1 MKKSSILDS
10 LGSDIIFKEIFGTEK
25 NIRFTELLL
34 ETLKNMPHGSLKD
47 KVTILNSS
55 PLNKTNI
62 QNKSVSADILVSIPG
77 EVINIEV
84 YGHFDEEKFTKSKV
98 YFFRLY
104 ATDLP
109 VGEEYA
115 KQHIIIQYN
124 ICLTSSLPYTK
135 KLKTRY
141 LLRDDTNEI
150 VAHDI
155 KGYIYNLD
163 KLEVNSYTVG
173 ESNLLEKIFLI
184 IKATTHEEREQIA
197 EGSEILMDMVN
208 TIKKFIND
216 EEIKEMKSFQNKWL
230 DEGCSIGKQNEKI
243 SVAKKL
249 LNKLSLD
256 DIVEVTGLTK
266 SEIESLAKN

>member
-1 MKKSSILDS
+1 MSSL
-10 LGSDIIFKEIFGTEK
+10 
-25 NIRFTELLL
+25 
-34 ETLKNMPHGSLKD
+34 H
-47 KVTILNSS
+47 
-55 PLNKTNI
+55 
-62 QNKSVSADILVSIPG
+62 
-77 EVINIEV
+77 
-84 YGHFDEEKFTKSKV
+84 SK
-98 YFFRLY
+98 
-104 ATDLP
+104 
-109 VGEEYA
+109 
-115 KQHIIIQYN
+115 
-124 ICLTSSLPYTK
+124 SSLPYTK

-141 LLRDDTNEI
+141 LLRDDTNQV

-230 DEGCSIGKQNEKI
+230 DEGCNIGKQNEKI

-266 SEIESLAKN
+266 DEIESLAKN

>member
-1 MKKSSILDS
+1 M
-10 LGSDIIFKEIFGTEK
+10 
-25 NIRFTELLL
+25 
-34 ETLKNMPHGSLKD
+34 
-47 KVTILNSS
+47 
-55 PLNKTNI
+55 
-62 QNKSVSADILVSIPG
+62 
-77 EVINIEV
+77 
-84 YGHFDEEKFTKSKV
+84 
-98 YFFRLY
+98 
-104 ATDLP
+104 
-109 VGEEYA
+109 
-115 KQHIIIQYN
+115 
-124 ICLTSSLPYTK
+124 PYTK

-230 DEGCSIGKQNEKI
+230 DDGKQEEKI

-266 SEIESLAKN
+266 DEIESLAKN